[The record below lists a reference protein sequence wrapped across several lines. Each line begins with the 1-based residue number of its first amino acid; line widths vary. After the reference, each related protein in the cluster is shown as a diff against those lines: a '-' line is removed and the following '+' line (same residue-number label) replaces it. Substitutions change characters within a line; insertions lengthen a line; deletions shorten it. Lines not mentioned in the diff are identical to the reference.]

1 MESIGVK
8 EANTISFDS
17 RVELKARKVNIVSF
31 DSDGK
36 VKRVDCY
43 NLSLSFRVLK
53 QKKNLILD

>member
-1 MESIGVK
+1 MKSIEVK
-8 EANTISFDS
+8 GANIISFDS
-17 RVELKARKVNIVSF
+17 RVELRARKVNIMSF
-31 DSDGK
+31 NNDSK